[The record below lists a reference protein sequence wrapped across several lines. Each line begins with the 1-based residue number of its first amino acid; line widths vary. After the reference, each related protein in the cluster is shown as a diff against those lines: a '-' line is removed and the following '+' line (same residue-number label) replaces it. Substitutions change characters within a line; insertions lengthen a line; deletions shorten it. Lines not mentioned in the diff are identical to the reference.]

1 MTPFISTVRNT
12 DIDKVE
18 CQKYIKW
25 LKCQKCSYSFS
36 LHETMREID
45 NWGTVS
51 LSSAT

>member
-18 CQKYIKW
+18 CQK
-25 LKCQKCSYSFS
+25 CSYSLS
-36 LHETMREID
+36 LHETIREID

>member
-18 CQKYIKW
+18 CQK
-25 LKCQKCSYSFS
+25 CSYLLS
-36 LHETMREID
+36 LHETREID